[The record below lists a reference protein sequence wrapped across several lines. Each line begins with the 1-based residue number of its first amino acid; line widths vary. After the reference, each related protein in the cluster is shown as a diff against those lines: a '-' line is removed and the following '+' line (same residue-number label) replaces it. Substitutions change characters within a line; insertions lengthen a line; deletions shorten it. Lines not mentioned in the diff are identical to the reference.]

1 MNYRLAFV
9 FSYERF
15 KNTLICIISVE
26 PSTRF
31 RPILNF
37 PIFRQNGA
45 SLELLNIVFNNSLL
59 KGFYWWNK
67 KKTEFFYLAP
77 DSRPSYPG
85 YQRFFSRASGSF
97 VLSAAGRQVFGQRP
111 KKRAGHFL
119 RLDRNRKPRMKSL
132 WHPGYDPHGRVPRHG
147 LRTTYKKSV
156 LLLAHILN

>member
-67 KKTEFFYLAP
+67 KKRNSFIWRRILDPHTLGT
-77 DSRPSYPG
+77 RG
-85 YQRFFSRASGSF
+85 FFSRASGSF